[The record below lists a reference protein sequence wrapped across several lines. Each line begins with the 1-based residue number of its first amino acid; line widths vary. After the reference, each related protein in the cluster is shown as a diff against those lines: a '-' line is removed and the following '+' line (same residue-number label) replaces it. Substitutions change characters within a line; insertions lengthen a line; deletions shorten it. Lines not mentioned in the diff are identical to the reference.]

1 MSFQQGLSGLN
12 ASSKALDSVG
22 NNIANSGTIGF
33 KSASTAFADVFASS
47 LGGGSQVGIGTSVAG
62 INQQF
67 TQGNITVTNNP
78 LDLALNGSGFFRLS
92 NNGSI
97 TWTRNG
103 QFNLDKDGFIVSGA
117 GYRLT
122 GYLANES
129 NVIVPSTP
137 AEIYIN
143 TSDLQPQP
151 TGGAAG
157 TGTGVEIGLNL
168 DSREDPPATM
178 VPSVLTGTTTTP
190 GLTITAANNQITV
203 SADGVTSGTIT
214 IPSAVY
220 ASSTA
225 LASAVE
231 SAINGDTTLAAAGA
245 LVDVSVDTA
254 GHIVITSRRNASTS
268 AVTVDDAGATTGAT
282 SLLGAASQTG
292 AVANTGFNISD
303 PTTYNSSTSAT
314 VYDSLG
320 NPHLMS
326 LYFLKTGANTWNI
339 YTSLDG
345 ANLAGPTVATFNSV
359 GALTAPANGII
370 SQTYTSAQLGTGAAA
385 LTFPLNLTGST
396 QYGNIFGVNSIT
408 QDGYTSGRLAGLS
421 VASDGTVQGR
431 YSNGQTRDLAQVV
444 LGNFTNPNGLT
455 SLGNNQWSETADSG
469 QPLIG
474 VPGSGSL
481 GVIQS
486 AAIEESNVDLTA
498 ELVQMITYQRAYQ
511 ANAQTIK
518 TQDSVLQTLVNLR

>member
-1 MSFQQGLSGLN
+1 MGFQQGLSGLN

-33 KSASTAFADVFASS
+33 KSATTAFADVFAAS
-47 LGGGSQVGIGTSVAG
+47 LGSGSQIGIGTSIAG

-78 LDLALNGSGFFRLS
+78 LDLAINGSGFYRLS
-92 NNGSI
+92 NNGAIS
-97 TWTRNG
+97 WTRNG

-122 GYLANES
+122 GYLANAS

-137 AEIYIN
+137 AEIFIN
-143 TSDLQPQP
+143 TADLQPQA
-151 TGGAAG
+151 TGSSAAA
-157 TGTGVEIGLNL
+157 TGLEIGLNL
-168 DSREDPPATM
+168 DSREP
-178 VPSVLTGTTTTP
+178 V
-190 GLTITAANNQITV
+190 I
-203 SADGVTSGTIT
+203 
-214 IPSAVY
+214 
-220 ASSTA
+220 
-225 LASAVE
+225 
-231 SAINGDTTLAAAGA
+231 AAA
-245 LVDVSVDTA
+245 
-254 GHIVITSRRNASTS
+254 
-268 AVTVDDAGATTGAT
+268 
-282 SLLGAASQTG
+282 
-292 AVANTGFNISD
+292 FNVND

-320 NPHLMS
+320 NPHLLS
-326 LYFLKTGANTWNI
+326 IYFKKTAANTWDLRTN
-339 YTSLDG
+339 LDG
-345 ANLAGPTVATFNSV
+345 GAVAGPTALSFSST
-359 GALTAPANGII
+359 GALTAPATGII
-370 SQTYTSAQLGTGAAA
+370 AQSHAVTSGAVTP
-385 LTFPLNLTGST
+385 LVFDLNLTGST

-455 SLGNNQWSETADSG
+455 SLGNNQWAETADSG